1 MRHTIDTA
9 SEAKRRV
16 FEAGKEHGI
25 TEVTVKNT
33 GGYVSEEIMSERYS
47 TFLEATRAMRK
58 MDDKEGD
65 VWEFGHAD
73 IPIGG
78 VYVCPMGNA
87 YRVKLFGHEENK
99 THLPGRQ
106 CWGCAFGAVCSCEDC
121 GEEIDGELTASKMRC
136 KLVFCKSAERADG
149 KNVYFKEER

>member
-78 VYVCPMGNA
+78 VYVCKLGNS
-87 YRVKLFGHEENK
+87 YKCVLFDPEKNK
-99 THLPGRQ
+99 TQIHRQ
-106 CWGCAFGAVCSCEDC
+106 RCISCVFWQDQKCSECGQDIGAED
-121 GEEIDGELTASKMRC
+121 INTMRC
-136 KLVFCKSAERADG
+136 KLVFCKAEDRADG
-149 KNVYFKEER
+149 KNVCFRKE